1 MDSVAFE
8 IVNAN
13 YDNFTSLGKDFDFTS
28 ITNDSIRGRFAEHI
42 FRMSAYIHLPSI
54 VSCLGADYKV
64 GDIKSIKFK
73 SGTKSTGESDADLI
87 FENDN
92 KVLVVSVKWG
102 ENYHTEKEFQ
112 IAELKDYASK
122 RYAKYRHVYGFA
134 GKYASFTSDDKV
146 SFGAEFFQKAWQE
159 IWDYCASYD
168 FDWNKIDEC
177 LRDRVALTLYPH
189 QKEAIQKAKE
199 CFQFKK
205 DFLFWHVCRTGKTVS
220 ALAYAKEAGW
230 KRILVLSPLPS
241 ISYQFSDTLL
251 TYDKFSDYTYFDHN
265 DVQSTASFEDANVVL
280 SSYQLLFDKEKY
292 KNYFLENWDGI
303 IIDEVHTFAENSNSG
318 SIITDLKSENR
329 LWLSATPYK
338 NVMHGRF
345 TEDNTHKF
353 TNPELY
359 ALKNNGVSEYQKY
372 PQINYLLY
380 TSDTLRQ
387 FIKDA
392 SEFYDEDEWFK
403 FEKLFQTTNNKFE
416 YHNQVVSLIE
426 KAFVLPNKM
435 SILSNPL
442 FQHTQNILIF
452 VPQTSQQVLLSDLMK
467 EVFERHGKSDT
478 FGVFYTNSKFKES
491 KDLKKFIQKV
501 DNSTKAINII
511 IAVDQLSVGVTLK
524 NCDMVMLWYDSG
536 KQGLPLYVQRTE
548 RCKNP
553 KIEENVYVL
562 DFNPHRCLQYHGEII
577 ESTSDNSLSISA
589 IENYLAHIPIFEIG
603 GNNLLSPL
611 SPEQLHKD
619 FVGNRYKMHDFT
631 TLTVDDEI
639 PVSLS
644 DLLRGVIVTEND
656 DTISEDL
663 GELSRDDIPS
673 LERISQGNS
682 GTATTKPIIPLD
694 REKIKTIDEVM
705 LPWLHSM
712 DRPDAHEDLA
722 EFLKDLM

>member
-1 MDSVAFE
+1 MDSTAFE
-8 IVNAN
+8 VVNGN
-13 YDNFTSLGKDFDFTS
+13 YENFSSLGRDFDFTS
-28 ITNDSIRGRFAEHI
+28 ISNDSIRGRFAEHI

-54 VSCLGADYKV
+54 VSVLGSEYKV

-73 SGTKSTGESDADLI
+73 SGTKSTGESDCDLI
-87 FENDN
+87 FSD

-122 RYAKYRHVYGFA
+122 RYAKYRPMFGFA
-134 GKYASFTSDDKV
+134 GKYASFNSDDKV
-146 SFGAEFFQKAWQE
+146 SFGYSFFHEAWKE
-159 IWDYCASYD
+159 IWDYCESYN
-168 FDWNKIDEC
+168 FNWSEIDEC
-177 LRDRVALTLYPH
+177 LRDRVALSLYPH

-205 DFLFWHVCRTGKTVS
+205 DFLFWHVCRTGKTVT
-220 ALAYAKEAGW
+220 ALSYAKEAGW

-251 TYDKFSDYTYFDHN
+251 TYDKFSDFTYFDHN
-265 DVQSTASFEDANVVL
+265 DKQSTATFEDATVVL
-280 SSYQLLFDKEKY
+280 ASYQLLFDKDKY
-292 KNYFLENWDGI
+292 KKYFTENWDGI
-303 IIDEVHTFAENSNSG
+303 IIDEVQDFAENFNSG
-318 SIITDLKSENR
+318 SIIKDLKADNR
-329 LWLSATPYK
+329 LWLSATPFK
-338 NVMHGRF
+338 NIMRGRF

-359 ALKNNGVSEYQKY
+359 TLKNNGTKEYQKY
-372 PQINYLLY
+372 PNIHYLLY
-380 TSDTLRQ
+380 TSETLRK

-403 FEKLFQTTNNKFE
+403 FTKLFENFNGQFK
-416 YHNQVVSLIE
+416 YHNQIVSLIE
-426 KAFVLPNKM
+426 KFFVLPNKM
-435 SILSNPL
+435 SILSNPTY
-442 FQHTQNILIF
+442 QHTQNILIF
-452 VPQTSQQVLLSDLMK
+452 VPETSDQTLLASLMK
-467 EVFERHGKSDT
+467 DVFERHGKSET
-478 FGVFYTNSKFKES
+478 FGVYYTNSKTKES

-536 KQGLPLYVQRTE
+536 KRGLSTYIQRSE

-553 KIEENVYVL
+553 KNEENVYVL

-577 ESTSDNSLSISA
+577 EATSNNALSLPA
-589 IENYLAHIPIFEIG
+589 IEKYLAHIPIFEVG
-603 GNNLLSPL
+603 GDNLFTPL
-611 SPEQLHKD
+611 SPVQMHKD

-631 TLTVDDEI
+631 NLSIDDEI
-639 PVSLS
+639 SLSLS
-644 DLLRGVIVTEND
+644 DLLRGVIVIDND
-656 DTISEDL
+656 NIISEDL
-663 GELSRDDIPS
+663 GDLSRDDIPS
-673 LERISQGNS
+673 LERELQGTS
-682 GTATTKPIIPLD
+682 GTATTKPIVPLD

-722 EFLKDLM
+722 DFVKDLM